1 MTRRVTVLIEA
12 DDVAEAMRSLRGVAH
27 GVTVSGGEL
36 VVECSASDVGRVER
50 ICFARGYACETRR
63 LRGAF
68 KAAFSRLGAVVAAAA
83 VVLCLMLSQ
92 LFVTD
97 VEVRGVDASA
107 SAMIKAIAMSEGV
120 DGLTLKS
127 RIDVDAL
134 ALEIERQTPG
144 VTAVEAFFEGG
155 RLVIGAVPV
164 DERPSSA
171 QKGSTVVA
179 DVRAIITRVVVFS
192 GTSVVKAGDVVAPG
206 DVLIEGTIDVGTEE
220 EPQLVQVGADG
231 VVYARVFESERLVF
245 PPTYRAEVSTGR
257 TFVSTEIAVGGRR
270 IWTSGAEHGFARYEA
285 RTDVTAL
292 RGIVPV
298 MITRT
303 VYEEKELVE
312 MTADEEY
319 IADAV
324 ECKRA
329 ELMMN
334 ATGTI
339 LSEGVNRG
347 EYGGY
352 AYAEIYIETER
363 QIGRAEV

>member
-1 MTRRVTVLIEA
+1 MTAVIEA
-12 DDVAEAMRSLRGVAH
+12 DDVAEALGALRGLAL
-27 GVTVSGGEL
+27 GVTVRGGEITA
-36 VVECSASDVGRVER
+36 VCSADDARRIER
-50 ICFARGYACETRR
+50 MCFARGYACEIRR
-63 LRGAF
+63 SGRAF
-68 KAAFSRLGAVVAAAA
+68 KTAFSRLGAAVAAAA
-83 VVLCLMLSQ
+83 IVLCLMLSQ

-134 ALEIERQTPG
+134 ALEIEQQTHG

-171 QKGSTVVA
+171 QKGSAVVA

-192 GTSVVKAGDVVAPG
+192 GTAVVKAGDVVAPG

-285 RTDVTAL
+285 RTDVTTL

-298 MITRT
+298 TITRT
-303 VYEEKELVE
+303 VYDEKELVE

-324 ECKRA
+324 ERKRA